1 MNNDQPSDTEKAHK
15 RSKEKFETVF
25 EHANDAI
32 FIVDIENDSIV
43 DCNPAAEEL
52 VEFSREEL
60 LSMPASNLHPHN
72 LEEFMNFAGTV
83 IEEGEGWT
91 DDITCY
97 CKSGDILPAEMSAS
111 VVEIDGRPHLVNHIR
126 ETTDREERDWFEALI
141 EHSND
146 LLTVINPDGSIRYQS
161 PSVDHVLGY
170 EPDDLRDESLFDFLH
185 PDDQSEVRD
194 LIDVLSNAES
204 GLVRRLE
211 YRFRHADRSWAWL
224 ETVVSYRP
232 DSPITGYVFNA
243 RDITSRKESQQQAAV
258 LNRMLRHNLRNGL
271 QVISGHA
278 HGIADADS
286 SDLAEKGDTILSK
299 AEELLDQSA
308 YAKDLA
314 DIIEM
319 SSVSRQSFDLEDL
332 VEGEIERLAEEH
344 SDEIFEVDIPS
355 DHRVM
360 GTAKL
365 ANAIGHLLQNAI
377 KHNDSDSKRVVVTSR
392 TSGPESNEIQ
402 LTVADNGPGIPEQE
416 KKVLLE
422 GKETP
427 LKHGSGLG
435 LWIVNWIVT
444 RTGGHLIFEANEPRG
459 SRVTLA
465 LPSAERN
472 A

>member
-1 MNNDQPSDTEKAHK
+1 MNNDQPDDRGAVHK
-15 RSKEKFETVF
+15 RPRETFETVF

-32 FIVDIENDSIV
+32 FIVDLENDSIV

-111 VVEIDGRPHLVNHIR
+111 VVEIDGRPHLINHIR
-126 ETTDREERDWFEALI
+126 ETTGKEERDWFEALI

-161 PSVDHVLGY
+161 LSIDHVLGY
-170 EPDDLRDESLFDFLH
+170 EPDELRDESLFDFLH
-185 PDDQSEVRD
+185 PDDQPEVRD
-194 LIDVLSNAES
+194 LFGELSNAEN

-211 YRFRHADRSWAWL
+211 YRFRRADGSWAWL

-232 DSPITGYVFNA
+232 ESPITGYVFNA
-243 RDITSRKESQQQAAV
+243 RDITARKESQQQAAV

-278 HGIADADS
+278 QGIADHS
-286 SDLAEKGDTILSK
+286 SPDLAEKGDAILSK
-299 AEELLDQSA
+299 ADELLDQST
-308 YAKDLA
+308 YTKDLA
-314 DIIEM
+314 DILEM
-319 SSVSRQSFDLEDL
+319 SSVTRRSFDLEDL
-332 VEGEIERLAEEH
+332 VEEAVERLAAEYPAA
-344 SDEIFEVDIPS
+344 SFEVDISS

-360 GTAKL
+360 GAPKLETAINHVL
-365 ANAIGHLLQNAI
+365 RNAVE
-377 KHNDSDSKRVVVTSR
+377 HNDSDSKRVVVTSH
-392 TSGPESNEIQ
+392 SVDSESSEIQ
-402 LTVADNGPGIPEQE
+402 LAIADNGPGIPDQE
-416 KKVLLE
+416 KEVLLD
-422 GKETP
+422 GTETP

-444 RTGGHLIFEANEPRG
+444 RTGGHITFEQNEPRG
-459 SRVTLA
+459 SRVLLT
-465 LPSAERN
+465 LPSVEES
-472 A
+472 

>member
-1 MNNDQPSDTEKAHK
+1 MNNDQPDDREAVHK
-15 RSKEKFETVF
+15 RPGETFETVF

-32 FIVDIENDSIV
+32 FIVDLENDSIV

-126 ETTDREERDWFEALI
+126 ETTDKEERDWFEALI

-161 PSVDHVLGY
+161 PSIDHVLGY
-170 EPDDLRDESLFDFLH
+170 EPDELRDESLFDFLH
-185 PDDQSEVRD
+185 PDDQSKVRD
-194 LIDVLSNAES
+194 LFGMISNAEN

-211 YRFRHADRSWAWL
+211 YRFRRADGSWAWL

-232 DSPITGYVFNA
+232 ESPITGYVFNA
-243 RDITSRKESQQQAAV
+243 RDITARKESQQQAAV

-278 HGIADADS
+278 QGIADHS
-286 SDLAEKGDTILSK
+286 SADLAEKGDAILSK
-299 AEELLDQSA
+299 ADELLDQST
-308 YAKDLA
+308 YTKDLA
-314 DIIEM
+314 DILEM
-319 SSVSRQSFDLEDL
+319 SSVTRRSFDLEDL
-332 VEGEIERLAEEH
+332 VEGAVERLAAEYPAA
-344 SDEIFEVDIPS
+344 SFEVDIPS

-360 GTAKL
+360 GAPKLETAINHVL
-365 ANAIGHLLQNAI
+365 RNAVE
-377 KHNDSDSKRVVVTSR
+377 HNDSDSKRVVVTSHPGD
-392 TSGPESNEIQ
+392 SESSEIQ
-402 LTVADNGPGIPEQE
+402 LAIADNGPGIPDQE
-416 KKVLLE
+416 KEVLLE
-422 GKETP
+422 GTETP

-444 RTGGHLIFEANEPRG
+444 RTGGHITFEPNEPRG
-459 SRVTLA
+459 SRVLLT
-465 LPSAERN
+465 LPSVEES
-472 A
+472 